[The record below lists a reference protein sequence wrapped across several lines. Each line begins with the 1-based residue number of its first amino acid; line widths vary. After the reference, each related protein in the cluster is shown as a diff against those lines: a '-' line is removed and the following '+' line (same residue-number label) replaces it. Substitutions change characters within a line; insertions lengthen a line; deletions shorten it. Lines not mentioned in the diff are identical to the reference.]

1 MGRPI
6 DKYNFLE
13 NPMIGY
19 DQTHLAFQCY
29 WGIKCHFTR
38 EHYDFFK
45 YQGKT
50 TMSSRDAMNSYFDD
64 RERTIRG
71 TNNNWCP
78 QRTVLYRVG
87 KYLHNPYAKDS
98 SGVYDC
104 YSFFIYQFVNGIEN
118 LHDMNTEDWECFRR
132 NKTKDNQD
140 HDFDNKSWIKWK
152 DTLSIQFWKISF
164 KRELDELMNSLNDY
178 EYDHSLK
185 KNMIVGHSSFNSLF
199 EIDGIN
205 HPKIFKLYMDGTVSM
220 ETLILLDS
228 VLGFVLG
235 FDQKLIDPIW
245 RDFKSKFDKYIPIYL
260 WLMRRNS
267 DFWKNNSDYVGE
279 DIRSEVR
286 KIASEVITLEYESM
300 SKTLV
305 V

>member
-1 MGRPI
+1 MGRSI
-6 DKYNFLE
+6 EKYNFLE
-13 NPMIGY
+13 NPRIGY
-19 DQTHLAFQCY
+19 DQTHRAFQCY
-29 WGIKCHFTR
+29 WGIRLYFITP
-38 EHYDFFK
+38 HYDFFK
-45 YQGKT
+45 YKGKT
-50 TMSSRDAMNSYFDD
+50 RMSSRDGMNSYFND

-78 QRTVLYRVG
+78 ERTVLYRIG
-87 KYLHNPYAKDS
+87 KYLHNPYAKDD
-98 SGVYDC
+98 SGVFDC
-104 YSFFIYQFVNGIEN
+104 YSFFVYQFINGIEN

-140 HDFDNKSWIKWK
+140 HDFDKKSWIKWK
-152 DTLSIQFWKISF
+152 DRLSIQFWKISF
-164 KRELDELMNSLNDY
+164 KRELEEIKDSLN
-178 EYDHSLK
+178 EYDYDHATKRNVL
-185 KNMIVGHSSFNSLF
+185 VGHSDFNSLF

-205 HPKIFKLYMDGTVSM
+205 HPKIFKLYSNGTVSM

-267 DFWKNNSDYVGE
+267 DWWKNNSDYVGE
-279 DIRSEVR
+279 DIRSEVK
-286 KIASEVITLEYESM
+286 KIASEVITPEYESM

-305 V
+305 I